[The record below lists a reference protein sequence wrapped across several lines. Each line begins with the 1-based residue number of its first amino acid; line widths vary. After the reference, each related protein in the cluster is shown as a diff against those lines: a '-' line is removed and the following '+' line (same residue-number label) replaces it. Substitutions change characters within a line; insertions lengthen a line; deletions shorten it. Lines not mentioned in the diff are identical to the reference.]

1 MAIRNVKI
9 GLDVTF
15 SFYDLTTLSVGLW
28 KFLFILYAKVSLV
41 VSKGNS
47 FSQLWVKGHHFAN
60 GFFIHVRCNKFM
72 SVVFFVFTC
81 GQFMFMFFVFW
92 AEVRETLLEAHNGIQ
107 AAPYDVADAFT
118 GGPPGGPTWNVDNK
132 LRNVLRHLFFL
143 FFLIACSLG
152 RCLNCEV
159 GKMCFCS

>member
-47 FSQLWVKGHHFAN
+47 FSQL
-60 GFFIHVRCNKFM
+60 
-72 SVVFFVFTC
+72 
-81 GQFMFMFFVFW
+81 
-92 AEVRETLLEAHNGIQ
+92 
-107 AAPYDVADAFT
+107 
-118 GGPPGGPTWNVDNK
+118 
-132 LRNVLRHLFFL
+132 
-143 FFLIACSLG
+143 
-152 RCLNCEV
+152 
-159 GKMCFCS
+159 